1 VPAGRQREDDP
12 SPAHVDDP
20 AARLA
25 GTAPLHAD
33 QRVDRVLV
41 LRVVD
46 VTGRAASSE

>member
-1 VPAGRQREDDP
+1 MNVPVPVPVPVPGARGR
-12 SPAHVDDP
+12 S

-25 GTAPLHAD
+25 GPAPLDAD

-46 VTGRAASSE
+46 ATGRAASSE